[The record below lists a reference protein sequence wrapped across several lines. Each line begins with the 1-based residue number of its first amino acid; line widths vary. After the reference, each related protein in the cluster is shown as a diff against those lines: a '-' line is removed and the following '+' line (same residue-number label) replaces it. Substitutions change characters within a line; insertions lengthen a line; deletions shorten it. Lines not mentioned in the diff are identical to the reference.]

1 MKKLLLLLLVCP
13 SFIFAQTINVQ
24 PYLQNAEPTSMTIM
38 WETTSDNS
46 TTVEYGT
53 SASLGSSTVGSAV
66 TGSGVS
72 YIHTVVLTGLT
83 PGTRY
88 YYKAITGAT
97 ESSIYEFNTP
107 QLASSEGN
115 TSIIAMSD
123 MQQDASH
130 PTIFFDVIHDG
141 VLKYMTDSVAGDLP
155 DNLQMVIIPG
165 DLVDNGS
172 IYAQWET
179 TYFDPA
185 ADLFSYVPSYPVIGN
200 HEQGHSSYFKYHTL
214 PNNGTAGYEEQWW
227 YKDHSNVRIIG
238 LNSNFPYTAL
248 PAQLT
253 WLDGVLTDAAS
264 NPNIDFVFAQLHHPY
279 HSELWIAG
287 NTNFTGDVITRL
299 ENFSTSS
306 GKPSI
311 HFFGHTHA
319 YSHGNSRDHNHLMIN
334 VASAGG
340 AIDNWG
346 EFAGQDYPEFLTSND
361 TYGWVYVTVQAGS
374 NPQFTI
380 KRYSIGDQDSLHEN
394 VLEDLITIKKN
405 NNNPVTPLG
414 LFPATNDVVLPEC
427 VILKGNDFVDPDND
441 GFHAAQWQVSTNCG
455 DFSAPV
461 VDSWKQHMNWYFE
474 VDLQAA
480 DDLTDEKVTTL
491 APSTNYCWR
500 VRYRD
505 KSLAW
510 SNWSTPIPFSTSTSS
525 ETANLLL
532 NPGAESGTTNWT
544 TTTGVLESLLAGECS
559 GTNPY
564 AGSKYF
570 AAGALCVENAFASA
584 EQIVDVSTYATQID
598 NGTVLAKFGGY
609 LSDYGNTD
617 IPAFAT
623 QYFDASNVLLASSD
637 TMSSMTSTWTLKQNS
652 WAVPAGTRS
661 IKYIMMGTRTSG
673 TDNDSYLDE
682 LYLKLNLNGDSCSS
696 YSVTSGIE
704 NQNTLE
710 ELKVY
715 PNPVTT
721 QAIVNVPNTNGEH
734 LIAKLFNTSGQVVK
748 EMHHLHGPTFTL
760 NRGEIADGIYILMI
774 YKDDKRIGYAKI
786 IMR

>member
-1 MKKLLLLLLVCP
+1 MKKILLVLSVLP
-13 SFIFAQTINVQ
+13 ALAFSQTMVVQ

-38 WETTSDNS
+38 WETNTDNS
-46 TTVEYGT
+46 TTVQYGT
-53 SASLGSSTVGSAV
+53 SAALGSSTTGTAI
-66 TGSGVS
+66 TGSGS
-72 YIHTVVLTGLT
+72 SFIHTTVLTGLT

-88 YYKAITGAT
+88 FYKAITGTT

-107 QLASSEGN
+107 ELASAEAT
-115 TSIIAMSD
+115 TSIVAMSD
-123 MQQDASH
+123 MQRDLSH

-141 VLKYMTDSVAGDLP
+141 VLKYLTDSVAGDLP
-155 DNLQMVIIPG
+155 DNVQMIIVPG
-165 DLVDNGS
+165 DLVDNGT
-172 IYAQWET
+172 IYSQWET

-185 ADLFSYVPSYPVIGN
+185 ADLFSFVPSYPVIGN
-200 HEQGHSSYFKYHTL
+200 HEQGNISYFKYHTL
-214 PNNGTAGYEEQWW
+214 PNNGTAGFEEQWY

-238 LNSNFPYTAL
+238 LNSNFPYTSL

-253 WLDGVLTDAAS
+253 WLDGVLADAAA
-264 NPNIDFVFAQLHHPY
+264 NPDIDFVFAQLHHPY

-346 EFAGQDYPEFLTSND
+346 EFAGQDYPEYLTSND
-361 TYGWVYVTVQAGS
+361 TYGWVYVTVQAGA

-380 KRYSIGDQDSLHEN
+380 KRYSIGDQDSLHDN

-405 NNNPVTPLG
+405 NNNPITPVG
-414 LFPATNDVVLPEC
+414 LFPATNDIVIPEC
-427 VILKGNDFVDPDND
+427 VILKGDEFTDPDND
-441 GFHAAQWQVSTNCG
+441 GFHAAQWQVSTSCG
-455 DFSAPV
+455 DFSAPI

-491 APSTNYCWR
+491 SPSTNYCWR

-510 SNWSTPIPFSTSTSS
+510 SNWSTPIPFSTGTSS

-532 NPGAESGTTNWT
+532 NPGAESGTINWT
-544 TTTGVLESLLAGECS
+544 ATTGVLESLAAGECS

-570 AAGALCVENAFASA
+570 AVGALCVENAFASA
-584 EQIVDVSTYATQID
+584 EQTVDVSSYATQID
-598 NGTVLAKFGGY
+598 NGTVLAKFGAY
-609 LSDYGNTD
+609 LSDYNNSD
-617 IPAFAT
+617 IPAFAA
-623 QYFDASNVLLASSD
+623 QFFDGSNVLLASSD
-637 TMSSMTSTWTLKQNS
+637 TTSEMSASWVLKQS
-652 WAVPAGTRS
+652 TWAVPAGTRS
-661 IKYIMMGTRTSG
+661 IKYIMTGTRTSG

-682 LYLKLNLNGDSCSS
+682 LYLRLNLNGDSCSAFS
-696 YSVTSGIE
+696 ASSGIE
-704 NQNTLE
+704 NIHVSD
-710 ELKVY
+710 ELIVY
-715 PNPVTT
+715 PNPVTN
-721 QAIVNVPNTNGEH
+721 QAIVNIPNTHGEH
-734 LIAKLFNTSGQVVK
+734 LIAKLYNTSGQVVK

-760 NRGEIADGIYILMI
+760 HRGEMPNGVYILMI
-774 YKDDKRIGYAKI
+774 YQNDQRIGYAKV